1 MPAKRITKKQRQAKL
16 MRVDG
21 LVLDVRAHEVQG
33 KSGAWKLT
41 PKECQLLAEF
51 MRHPEEVLTRKH
63 LMKEI
68 WETDYLGDTRTLN
81 VHVRWLRQKIEEDP
95 SSPRYLR
102 TVRGVGYRF
111 GIPDRS
117 LIAGQQ
123 SVASG

>member
-1 MPAKRITKKQRQAKL
+1 MPAERATSKQRSARL
-16 MRVDG
+16 LRIDG
-21 LVLDVRAHEVQG
+21 LVLDTRAHEVRG
-33 KSGAWKLT
+33 TNGPSKLT

-63 LMKEI
+63 LMKVV

-95 SSPRYLR
+95 SQPRYLR

-111 GIPDRS
+111 GVPDHS
-117 LIAGQQ
+117 LA
-123 SVASG
+123 AS